1 MFSGVNDRG
10 ATITPVLFPT
20 QIEQMASELEN
31 VIVDDNGGPH
41 CAIED

>member
-10 ATITPVLFPT
+10 VTITPVLSPT
-20 QIEQMASELEN
+20 KIEQMASVVN
-31 VIVDDNGGPH
+31 DNGGPH

>member
-10 ATITPVLFPT
+10 VTITPVLSPT